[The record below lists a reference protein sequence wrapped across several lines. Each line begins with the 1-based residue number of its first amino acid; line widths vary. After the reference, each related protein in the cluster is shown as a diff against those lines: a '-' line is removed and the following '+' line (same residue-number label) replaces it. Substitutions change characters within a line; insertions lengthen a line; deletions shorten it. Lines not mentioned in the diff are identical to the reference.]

1 MLNNGLYRTLPKLLS
16 QFEIA
21 KGTLQRIHVPGFPPV
36 TFEMVQE
43 CHPVGYWVT
52 AKIDG
57 FEPKMKRARPKIRA
71 GKGSSVGS
79 PAPTPRDD
87 VYQQGP
93 HQQRHPLHRRTN
105 PGPHP

>member
-1 MLNNGLYRTLPKLLS
+1 MAYTARYLKLLS

-43 CHPVGYWVT
+43 CHPVGYRVT

-57 FEPKMKRARPKIRA
+57 FGTQNEAREAEDPSRQRLVSRLSGA
-71 GKGSSVGS
+71 DAKG
-79 PAPTPRDD
+79 
-87 VYQQGP
+87 
-93 HQQRHPLHRRTN
+93 
-105 PGPHP
+105 